1 MLRSGMDPA
10 GAPRF
15 IPFFATESHAMSFM
29 IYLAGAL
36 IFIGGLAYGA
46 VLLNVSEG
54 WIVAGVITLVGL
66 AVLTGVRATRQKDAA
81 E

>member
-1 MLRSGMDPA
+1 
-10 GAPRF
+10 
-15 IPFFATESHAMSFM
+15 MSFM

-54 WIVAGVITLVGL
+54 WIVAGAITLVGL

-81 E
+81 Q

>member
-1 MLRSGMDPA
+1 
-10 GAPRF
+10 
-15 IPFFATESHAMSFM
+15 MSFM
-29 IYLAGAL
+29 IYLVGAL

-54 WIVAGVITLVGL
+54 WIVAGVVTLVGL

>member
-1 MLRSGMDPA
+1 
-10 GAPRF
+10 
-15 IPFFATESHAMSFM
+15 MSFM

-66 AVLTGVRATRQKDAA
+66 AVLTGVRATRQKDSAQ
-81 E
+81 